1 MKHIDKFSLQSHDC
15 EYGDRPLK
23 SLLYYSGISLGIKV
37 LGYVIEKQFELTDY
51 FLLLISWDCPFEE
64 GCEIVVLNK
73 SKNIV
78 GCYSFNAP
86 YNSYNLIAI
95 VELSSHRYKLTFND
109 LEYVE
114 LWINYPKKHLF
125 SKVITVS
132 TING

>member
-1 MKHIDKFSLQSHDC
+1 M
-15 EYGDRPLK
+15 
-23 SLLYYSGISLGIKV
+23 YYSGISLGIKV